1 LSFNK
6 VRLGVNEIFEV
17 IVKDSNGRKIEE
29 WKCMKDDFPKVV
41 KILFNKFGLTMEI
54 KEPKGNKD
62 LDWAI

>member
-29 WKCMKDDFPKVV
+29 WKCMKDDFPRVV
-41 KILFNKFGLTMEI
+41 QILFTKFGLSI
-54 KEPKGNKD
+54 IAKELKKNKD